1 MIEFNF
7 RLLSDAQ
14 QDNLFPL
21 LETLY
26 PAFTDW
32 MSWFV
37 TSEILGQ
44 CFADGRVFEILC
56 SFKNLAAEEPR
67 VYTEFICARNYS
79 SSSK

>member
-44 CFADGRVFEILC
+44 CFADVRVF
-56 SFKNLAAEEPR
+56 
-67 VYTEFICARNYS
+67 
-79 SSSK
+79 